1 MIWHHHV
8 AWGQYRAGPR
18 AHSSEQR
25 PMTDYCGLTTADALI
40 KVRRRVSVPPDSG
53 GTESIVTNPGGILT

>member
-25 PMTDYCGLTTADALI
+25 PMTDYCGLTTADGTFKLDVDVYPCLPTAVAL
-40 KVRRRVSVPPDSG
+40 RVSSQIRAG
-53 GTESIVTNPGGILT
+53 F

>member
-25 PMTDYCGLTTADALI
+25 PMTEYCGLTTELKTI
-40 KVRRRVSVPPDSG
+40 RVSLPPDGG

>member
-25 PMTDYCGLTTADALI
+25 TMTEFCGSTTDDAQR
-40 KVRRRVSVPPDSG
+40 VRRRVSVPPDSG

>member
-25 PMTDYCGLTTADALI
+25 PMTDYCGLTTADG
-40 KVRRRVSVPPDSG
+40 VSTRRRVSVPPDSG